1 MTQHLDF
8 TVDGMTCGGCVAKVE
23 RTLARVAGIA
33 KAEVNLATH
42 RATVTAEIL
51 PDTAALRAAIDSL
64 GYETPTVE
72 RDYTIEGMT
81 CGACVARVEKALLGV
96 PGVTLAEVNLA
107 THRARITAL
116 AGSLSDPKIVEAVAG
131 TGYAAQ
137 PVGDVGDAKDDG
149 ELRRQAALGA
159 LRRRVIVAAT
169 FTIPLVIL
177 AMGRHIG
184 PIEIW
189 TAGIM
194 GHRGWM
200 TVELFLALPVQVFA
214 ASQFYRLAWR
224 ELRHLAPGMNSLV
237 AIGTTAAFGYS
248 VLALLAPEL
257 FPEGTANSYFE
268 AAAVIVTLILL
279 GRLMEGAAKGRTSAA
294 IRKLMELAPPTARV
308 RRNGEDIEVAVAD
321 IVVGDVVVVRPG
333 ERLPVDGE
341 VIEGTSHVDEAMI
354 TGEPIPALKAMGD
367 AVTGGT
373 VNGTGALLVRA
384 RRVGGDTVLA
394 QIVAMVE
401 QAQGSKPP
409 IQHMADRIA
418 GVFVPIVMGLAVL
431 TFAVWI
437 VSGPQPALSYAFVT
451 AVSVLLVACPCA
463 MGLATPTAVM
473 VATGRGAGAGVLIR
487 QGAALERLA
496 KVDIAVFDKTGTLTQ
511 GRPTLTAIET
521 IAGGDEDQALA
532 LAAALERQSEHPIAL
547 AIVEAAGERGLALG
561 EARDFSA
568 ESGMGATA
576 LVDGRSVMIGADRY
590 MAANGIDTSELD
602 AAASDH
608 AGRGAT
614 PVFLSLDGKL
624 AAFLAVADAV
634 KPGSAAALARLTSMG
649 VKTAM
654 LTGDNTR
661 TAQAVAADLG
671 IDRVLAEVMPGDK
684 ASEISR
690 LQAGGATVAFVGD
703 GINDAPALAGADVG
717 IAIGTGTDV
726 AIEAGDVVLMSGD
739 PAGVAN
745 AIALGRR
752 TLTTIKQNFLWAYLY
767 NVLLIPVAAGL
778 LYPFIGVLM
787 HPIFAALAM
796 SISSIFVVANS
807 LRLNRFRMG

>member
-1 MTQHLDF
+1 
-8 TVDGMTCGGCVAKVE
+8 
-23 RTLARVAGIA
+23 
-33 KAEVNLATH
+33 
-42 RATVTAEIL
+42 
-51 PDTAALRAAIDSL
+51 
-64 GYETPTVE
+64 
-72 RDYTIEGMT
+72 
-81 CGACVARVEKALLGV
+81 
-96 PGVTLAEVNLA
+96 
-107 THRARITAL
+107 
-116 AGSLSDPKIVEAVAG
+116 
-131 TGYAAQ
+131 
-137 PVGDVGDAKDDG
+137 
-149 ELRRQAALGA
+149 
-159 LRRRVIVAAT
+159 
-169 FTIPLVIL
+169 
-177 AMGRHIG
+177 
-184 PIEIW
+184 
-189 TAGIM
+189 
-194 GHRGWM
+194 
-200 TVELFLALPVQVFA
+200 
-214 ASQFYRLAWR
+214 
-224 ELRHLAPGMNSLV
+224 
-237 AIGTTAAFGYS
+237 
-248 VLALLAPEL
+248 LAPEL

-703 GINDAPALAGADVG
+703 GINDAPALAGA
-717 IAIGTGTDV
+717 
-726 AIEAGDVVLMSGD
+726 
-739 PAGVAN
+739 
-745 AIALGRR
+745 
-752 TLTTIKQNFLWAYLY
+752 
-767 NVLLIPVAAGL
+767 
-778 LYPFIGVLM
+778 
-787 HPIFAALAM
+787 
-796 SISSIFVVANS
+796 
-807 LRLNRFRMG
+807 